1 MACGRI
7 ISPLPARGYP
17 KNARSEFAGAPIV
30 IMMPGLYA
38 FEMLIVFNRGQ
49 EPAATNEGNFRTT
62 TLAQATRASTMLA
75 AELVAITRVKRK
87 PALLRRNPYSAA
99 VRSWP
104 PIKSIVISSIFPG

>member
-49 EPAATNEGNFRTT
+49 EPAAT
-62 TLAQATRASTMLA
+62 
-75 AELVAITRVKRK
+75 
-87 PALLRRNPYSAA
+87 
-99 VRSWP
+99 
-104 PIKSIVISSIFPG
+104 